1 MLHEIS
7 WQMYWTTIIVLSFV
21 YYLSVYLLYFR
32 KEAGV
37 KSNRSIGSPL
47 AMQTNERGSLEAESN
62 HEPTVDELQAQS
74 CLDEINAFFEA
85 QKKSKAVTLELING
99 LHRIAQKYSS
109 LKGSPFETAL
119 SNVMVIQAETI
130 CSVHLGVEE
139 IMEVWSD

>member
-1 MLHEIS
+1 
-7 WQMYWTTIIVLSFV
+7 MYWTMVIVLSIV

-37 KSNRSIGSPL
+37 KSKRNAGSL
-47 AMQTNERGSLEAESN
+47 FAVQTNQGVSCETERN
-62 HEPTVDELQAQS
+62 QTPTVEELQAQS

-85 QKKSKAVTLELING
+85 RKKSKAVTLELIQG

-139 IMEVWSD
+139 IKEVWSD